1 MRTRRNILAAAIIA
15 AAALTSTAAQSA
27 TWVQPKGPAAA
38 SESATCAFFSSIS
51 GTFDIGP
58 GATNGIPVLP
68 SAGERF
74 TISVAGPGSGSFRIV
89 GDAGGLI
96 TFAGPA
102 NVPATLSYVATS
114 SLPANTQGVGFYF
127 DSGQGSV
134 TLTASCQEA
143 ISPAPALG
151 GRGMLL
157 LGALLALVGGTFGS
171 RRLRA
176 SVARTLR
183 R

>member
-1 MRTRRNILAAAIIA
+1 L
-15 AAALTSTAAQSA
+15 
-27 TWVQPKGPAAA
+27 
-38 SESATCAFFSSIS
+38 FSLIS
-51 GTFDIGP
+51 GTFDVGP

-74 TISVAGPGSGSFRIV
+74 TISVSGPGSGSFRIV
-89 GDAGGLI
+89 GDSGGVI

-102 NVPATLSYVATS
+102 SVPATLSYVATS
-114 SLPANTQGVGFYF
+114 SLPANTEGVGFYF

-134 TLTASCQEA
+134 TLTASCQPA

-151 GRGMLL
+151 GRGMLF
-157 LGALLALVGGTFGS
+157 LGALLALIGGAFAS

-176 SVARTLR
+176 SAGRALR
-183 R
+183 P